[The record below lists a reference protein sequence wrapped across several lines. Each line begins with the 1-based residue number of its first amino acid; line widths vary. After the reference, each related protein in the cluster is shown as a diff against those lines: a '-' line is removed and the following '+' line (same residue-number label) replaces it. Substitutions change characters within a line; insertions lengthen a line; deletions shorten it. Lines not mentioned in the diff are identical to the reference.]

1 MQETLGFGR
10 DADNVR
16 YDEQTGNIWVGYG
29 NGGIAIANA
38 AGQNVGSVAL
48 DTHPESFQ
56 FEPNGDRVTSM
67 SRDNSASLLLTG
79 RSVRLS
85 PNGD

>member
-1 MQETLGFGR
+1 VQETLGFGR

-38 AGQNVGSVAL
+38 TGQKVGSV
-48 DTHPESFQ
+48 
-56 FEPNGDRVTSM
+56 
-67 SRDNSASLLLTG
+67 
-79 RSVRLS
+79 
-85 PNGD
+85 